1 MIFEF
6 IGDMLSNSSPLY
18 MYIGILWS
26 MVGAIQLINMDMGK
40 FRKYHHRLHIRQAY
54 TFRVERALIQE
65 PIVINKD
72 IRAWLTHKMKRME
85 SPDDDNDED
94 SFSFFDEIKEI
105 RGGKHWINHLYSHS
119 LKNIVLSG
127 LF

>member
-6 IGDMLSNSSPLY
+6 IGDILSNSSPLY

-26 MVGAIQLINMDMGK
+26 MVGAVQLINMDMGR
-40 FRKYHHRLHIRQAY
+40 FRKYHRLHIRQTY

-72 IRAWLTHKMKRME
+72 IRSWLIHKMKRIE
-85 SPDDDNDED
+85 SPDDDRDDD
-94 SFSFFDEIKEI
+94 SFSSFNQIKEI
-105 RGGKHWINHLYSHS
+105 RGGKLWKSRLYSHS